1 MRRSDAP
8 VDLEELL
15 HLMHDRPTGQMV
27 RCSKARAMFAM
38 RACRKSVMVG
48 MPLTKGQMTS
58 VCYQPFYIYMSLKI
72 FFNARVYAGCTT
84 YGDNGSTMELPS
96 W

>member
-1 MRRSDAP
+1 MRNLDDRSF

-15 HLMHDRPTGQMV
+15 HLMQDRPLGQMV

-48 MPLTKGQMTS
+48 TPLTKNQMTS
-58 VCYQPFYIYMSLKI
+58 VS
-72 FFNARVYAGCTT
+72 
-84 YGDNGSTMELPS
+84 DNFINVGV
-96 W
+96 